1 MAEFASRVMGL
12 VAGPEYR
19 PITLKAMSREL
30 GVPPEDYAE
39 FRANVKRLIREGKLE
54 VARDK
59 ALSLPDRS
67 GMVVGQFRRAAK
79 GFGFVRPQGTGRG
92 TDQIYIPPEATRDAS
107 SGDEVTVKITRPA
120 RRGGSSAEGRV
131 VEVLTRAAAAFVG
144 TYFEAGDSSFVKVD
158 GTTFHDPISVGDPG
172 AKGARP
178 GDKVAIEIVQYPS
191 PYREGEGVI
200 VEILGQRGGPGVDTL
215 SVIRAFNIPD
225 TFDDVVLED
234 AREQAHLFD
243 EAEIGTREDLRGLQ
257 TVTIDPA
264 TARDFDDAISLS
276 RDESGHF
283 SLGVHIADVAHFVRA
298 GSPLDRAARFRGTS
312 VYLPDRVIPMLPEI
326 LSNSL
331 ASLQAGRTRFTVS
344 AHLEFSPDGI
354 LTAKRFSR
362 SAIRVVHRF
371 SYEQA
376 LPVMKQPALPDADV
390 APEIAVMLGHMLE
403 LAMILRRRRKNRGA
417 LELTL
422 PEVAIELGR
431 DGHVTGAHLAQHD
444 ESHQVIEEFM
454 LAANEAVA
462 ATLSEHEI
470 GFLRRAHPNPEP
482 FKLEQF
488 AEFARSL
495 GLAIEEPQSRF
506 ALQRVLEQSIGTP
519 EEYAVHYGL
528 LRSLKQAG
536 YTPEP
541 EPHYALASDDYC
553 HFTSPIRRYPDLQ
566 VHRQLIDWL
575 DGKKP
580 KEHHDELYALGQHCT
595 RTERR
600 AEAAERDLVRVK
612 LLAYLEERLGQSFH
626 AIIVGVE
633 DFGLFCRLAELPVD
647 GLIHV
652 SSLRDDY
659 YYLEPEAH
667 TLVGRRSG
675 RRHRLG
681 DRELVRVAHVDVDR
695 RVLDLILAESA
706 DSNVRRAGAQTTIVN
721 PRRADSSQSFER
733 KSRRHEVAGKKEAG
747 EKHSKGRKK
756 TAKARAK
763 KARKSGRK
771 NKP

>member
-1 MAEFASRVMGL
+1 MAEFAARVMGL
-12 VAGPEYR
+12 VTGPEYR

-30 GVPPEDYAE
+30 GVPPEDYAD
-39 FRANVKRLIREGKLE
+39 FRGLVKGLIREGKLE

-59 ALSLPDRS
+59 TLSLPDRS
-67 GMVVGQFRRAAK
+67 GMIVGLFRRAAK
-79 GFGFVRPQGTGRG
+79 GFGFVRPQGAGRG
-92 TDQIYIPPEATRDAS
+92 IDQIYIPPEATRDAS
-107 SGDEVTVKITRPA
+107 NGDEVSVKITRPA
-120 RRGGSSAEGRV
+120 RRGGLSAEGRV
-131 VEVLTRAAAAFVG
+131 VEVLTRAAASFVG
-144 TYFEAGDSSFVKVD
+144 TYFEAGDTSFVKVD
-158 GTTFHDPISVGDPG
+158 GTTFNDPIAVGDPG

-178 GDKVAIEIVQYPS
+178 GDKVAIEVVQYPS

-200 VEILGQRGGPGVDTL
+200 VEVLGQRGQPGVDTL

-225 TFDDVVLED
+225 TFDDAVLEE
-234 AREQAHLFD
+234 AREQAHRFD
-243 EAEIGTREDLRGLQ
+243 EALIGAREDLRGLQ

-276 RDESGHF
+276 RDENGHWA
-283 SLGVHIADVAHFVRA
+283 LGVHIADVAHFVRD

-344 AHLEFSPDGI
+344 AHLEYSPEGI

-362 SAIRVVHRF
+362 SAIKVAHRF

-376 LPVMKQPALPDADV
+376 LPVMKQPALPHAGV
-390 APEIAVMLGHMLE
+390 APGIALMLGQMLE
-403 LAMILRRRRKNRGA
+403 LAMILRGRRKGRGA

-431 DGHVTGAHLAQHD
+431 DGHVTGAHLAQND

-462 ATLSEHEI
+462 ATLSQHEI

-495 GLAIEEPQSRF
+495 GMVIEQPQSRF
-506 ALQRVLEQSIGTP
+506 ELQRVLEQTIGTP

-528 LRSLKQAG
+528 LRSLKQAA

-541 EPHYALASDDYC
+541 EPHYALASQDYC

-575 DGKKP
+575 DGKKARN
-580 KEHHDELYALGQHCT
+580 HRDELFALGEHCT

-600 AEAAERDLVRVK
+600 AEAAERDLIRVK
-612 LLAYLEERLGQSFH
+612 LLTYLEERLGQSFH

-633 DFGLFCRLAELPVD
+633 DFGLFCRLSELPVD

-659 YYLEPEAH
+659 YYVEPGTH

-675 RRHRLG
+675 RSHRLG

-695 RVLDLILAESA
+695 RVLDLILA
-706 DSNVRRAGAQTTIVN
+706 DSTDSKVRRAGGTTIVN
-721 PRRADSSQSFER
+721 PRRADSPQSSDR
-733 KSRRHEVAGKKEAG
+733 KARRNEASKTKEAG
-747 EKHSKGRKK
+747 QKHASGRKK
-756 TAKARAK
+756 TAKKPAK
-763 KARKSGRK
+763 KARKSGKR
-771 NKP
+771 NKR